1 MSETVIKQSSE
12 FSVQKTTLAIAILPF
27 RCESH
32 TMECLHGKTASYNL
46 LEGIYANAVAHEVQ
60 KLCVESCNGCQVGHP
75 SQRQHDCLM
84 MNENERWQMYGLQAI
99 ERVNGKRMVWNE
111 FAEAMRVL
119 KLAVDRD
126 LLEHLQQLEK
136 DPDSTF
142 VDSLMELHQ
151 NTENHELQCLLNYLF
166 HWRLEDPLGSVAEAF
181 FSCPPSYMYYVKAT
195 GERFRSFEADPKIA
209 YQGFRWRKNF

>member
-1 MSETVIKQSSE
+1 
-12 FSVQKTTLAIAILPF
+12 
-27 RCESH
+27 
-32 TMECLHGKTASYNL
+32 
-46 LEGIYANAVAHEVQ
+46 
-60 KLCVESCNGCQVGHP
+60 
-75 SQRQHDCLM
+75 M

-126 LLEHLQQLEK
+126 VLEHLQQLEK

-151 NTENHELQCLLNYLF
+151 NTESHDLQCILNYLF
-166 HWRLEDPLGSVAEAF
+166 HWRLEDPLESVAEAF
-181 FSCPPSYMYYVKAT
+181 FSYSPSYMYYVKAT
-195 GERFRSFEADPKIA
+195 GERFRSFEADHKKA
-209 YQGFRWRKNF
+209 YQDSKGIDISQWS

>member
-1 MSETVIKQSSE
+1 
-12 FSVQKTTLAIAILPF
+12 
-27 RCESH
+27 
-32 TMECLHGKTASYNL
+32 
-46 LEGIYANAVAHEVQ
+46 
-60 KLCVESCNGCQVGHP
+60 
-75 SQRQHDCLM
+75 M

-151 NTENHELQCLLNYLF
+151 NTENHELQCILNYLF
-166 HWRLEDPLGSVAEAF
+166 HWRLEDPLESVAEAF
-181 FSCPPSYMYYVKAT
+181 FSCPPSYIQYDQIPLRYVQVTSVVDIVGNAFIELDSRHRPT
-195 GERFRSFEADPKIA
+195 SYPGSFHYAP
-209 YQGFRWRKNF
+209 RWRKDPGPGWPRVSQILGDNNWDLWGLGKANVAFEFKTIQYK